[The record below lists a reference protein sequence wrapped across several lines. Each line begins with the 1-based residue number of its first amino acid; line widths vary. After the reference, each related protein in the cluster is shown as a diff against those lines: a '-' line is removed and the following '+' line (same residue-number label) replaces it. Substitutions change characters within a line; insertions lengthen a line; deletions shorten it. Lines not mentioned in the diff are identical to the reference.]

1 MARIAIDPVSRA
13 GGQLRIEAELTGGK
27 VGDAWSSGTMFR
39 GIELVLHGRDPR
51 DAWLLA
57 ERICGACTT
66 VHALASVRA
75 VERALA
81 ITIPTNARLV
91 RNLLASTTLVRD
103 HVLSFYTTQ
112 IPDWVDTASALT
124 ADPAATAALARATSG
139 WSGSSEDRFA
149 FVKAR
154 LAAAA
159 SPGRPGPFD
168 AGYPGHPAYVLQPA
182 ANLLLLSHLLD
193 ALEWQRELMRIHVL
207 LGGKDPHPQTF
218 LVGGMSLAPP
228 WGGPAGQRNRDHP
241 DVPHRN
247 SPDPLSPEG
256 LDFIGK
262 QLAAT
267 RAFVDDVLIPDVR
280 MLAKAYPE
288 WASLGAGPGNY
299 LAYGDYPQDDTEEP
313 KLLLPRGAVLH
324 SDPAKVGSVDPDRIT
339 ESVDHAWYRY
349 DTISERLQPA
359 AGQTNPAFD
368 AASLPITALDGGGRY
383 SWLKAPRYEG
393 LPMETGPLAR
403 VMVGYLNG
411 RGEIATSLGTLLT
424 ALGVGPGVMPSVLG
438 RILAR
443 AVEADTLTSAAVGW
457 LGELRDNLAT
467 GDVAVADITTWDPDT
482 WPDEAAS
489 WSLGEG
495 PRGAVGH
502 WVSIRDKVI
511 DTYQVVDGSTWNASP
526 RDGSGNRG
534 PLEAALV
541 GIPVADPSEPLEIL
555 RVVHGFGP
563 CVACASHVFGPGTG
577 APIAIHTRV
586 TEAAR

>member
-13 GGQLRIEAELTGGK
+13 GGQLRIEAELAGGK

-57 ERICGACTT
+57 ERICGSCTT

-91 RNLLASTTLVRD
+91 RNLLASTALVRD
-103 HVLSFYTTQ
+103 HVLSIYTAQ
-112 IPDWVDTASALT
+112 VPDWVDTASALT
-124 ADPAATAALARATSG
+124 ADPAATAALARATSD
-139 WSGSSEDRFA
+139 WSSSGEDRFA
-149 FVKAR
+149 FVQAR

-159 SPGRPGPFD
+159 SPGLPGPFD
-168 AGYPGHPAYVLQPA
+168 AGFPGHPAYALEPE

-207 LGGKDPHPQTF
+207 LGGKDPHPQTY

-228 WGGPAGQRNRDHP
+228 WGGPIGQRNRDHP

-256 LDFIGK
+256 LDFVGK
-262 QLAAT
+262 RLATART
-267 RAFVDDVLIPDVR
+267 FVEQVLVPDVR
-280 MLAKAYPE
+280 MLVKAYPE

-313 KLLLPRGAVLH
+313 KLLLPRGAVVH
-324 SDPAKVGSVDPDRIT
+324 TDPAKVGLVDPDRIT
-339 ESVDHAWYRY
+339 ESVDHAWYHY

-359 AGQTNPAFD
+359 EGQTSPAFD
-368 AASLPITALDGGGRY
+368 AASLPLTALDGDGRY

-403 VMVGYLNG
+403 VMVGYLDG
-411 RGEIATSLGTLLT
+411 RGEIAAALGPLLT
-424 ALGVGPGVMPSVLG
+424 GLGVGPEVMPSVLG

-443 AVEADTLTSAAVGW
+443 AVEADVLTAAAIRW
-457 LGELRDNLAT
+457 LGELRENLAT
-467 GDVAVADITTWDPDT
+467 GDVAVADITAWDPDS
-482 WPDEAAS
+482 WPEEAAS
-489 WSLGEG
+489 FSLGEG

-502 WVSIRDKVI
+502 WVSIRGKTVDS
-511 DTYQVVDGSTWNASP
+511 YQVVDGSTWNASP
-526 RDGSGNRG
+526 RDGSGIRG

-541 GIPVADPSEPLEIL
+541 GIPVADPNQPLEVL
-555 RVVHGFGP
+555 RVVHSFGP
-563 CVACASHVFGPGTG
+563 CVACAAHVFGPLTG
-577 APIAIHTRV
+577 APLAIHTWTR
-586 TEAAR
+586 EAGR